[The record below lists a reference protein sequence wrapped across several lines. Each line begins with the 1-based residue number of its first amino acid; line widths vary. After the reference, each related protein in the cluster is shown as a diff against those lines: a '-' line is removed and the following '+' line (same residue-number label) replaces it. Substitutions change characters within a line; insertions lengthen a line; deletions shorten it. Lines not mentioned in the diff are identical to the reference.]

1 MTLEV
6 VNIPIERLVKDPKNL
21 REDGDVG
28 ALVEEIKNVGFTNPI
43 EVRPLR
49 NGVYGVVAGSRRLK
63 AAKQLGLQEVPCI
76 IREMDD
82 AEALRRSMADN
93 ELQMPLSLSE
103 KAAYYAEAIRIAGGL
118 RAAAR
123 MFGFPKETMRE
134 TLEMQRM
141 YELLKDEEEG
151 AGATS
156 GQQPDVMKAPQQ
168 ELKPEKKEVGKGKK
182 KGEKKLRKKDIAKA
196 VKEELKKRGYE
207 KGFWKPDVKFSEEVR
222 KAVQERLQNIQSKLW
237 EPKVF
242 KRKPEAPTLHEM
254 LQKPTIFEVTP
265 TDRWP
270 IGWKPVSTKGQVKS
284 LFPVYQLKGDF
295 SSITV
300 LLCPE
305 CGSVL
310 RGLGKGIP
318 VVCLDCGF
326 PSNENGWKQVDGG
339 S

>member
-6 VNIPIERLVKDPKNL
+6 VNIPIDRLVKDPKNL

-82 AEALRRSMADN
+82 MEALRRSMADN

-103 KAAYYAEAIRIAGGL
+103 KAAYYAEAIRMAGGL
-118 RAAAR
+118 RAAAK

-134 TLEMQRM
+134 TLEMQKM

-156 GQQPDVMKAPQQ
+156 GQLPDVMKAPQQ

-182 KGEKKLRKKDIAKA
+182 KEEKKLKKKDIAKA
-196 VKEELKKRGYE
+196 VKEELKKRGYDKE
-207 KGFWKPDVKFSEEVR
+207 FWKPDVKFSEEVR
-222 KAVQERLQNIQSKLW
+222 KAVQESLQNIQSKLW

-242 KRKPEAPTLHEM
+242 KRKPEAPALHEM
-254 LQKPTIFEVTP
+254 LRSP
-265 TDRWP
+265 R
-270 IGWKPVSTKGQVKS
+270 
-284 LFPVYQLKGDF
+284 Y
-295 SSITV
+295 
-300 LLCPE
+300 
-305 CGSVL
+305 L
-310 RGLGKGIP
+310 RSRRRTGGL
-318 VVCLDCGF
+318 
-326 PSNENGWKQVDGG
+326 SGG
-339 S
+339 SLYRRRDRSRVFSRYTS